1 VPVSSLGVAP
11 VGRAARADHSRY
23 NVCAGS
29 IPATQI
35 KLLSCYGECEI
46 ILPVAETKSKVKLGS
61 TAT

>member
-1 VPVSSLGVAP
+1 MTSAKV
-11 VGRAARADHSRY
+11 
-23 NVCAGS
+23 AGS

-35 KLLSCYGECEI
+35 KLLTCYGECEI